1 MKYHNILTPKFLS
14 YNSLETRYMNEK
26 YMYMYCDPMYSKLK
40 VEREI
45 ANSAASSRFATRNWT
60 VSGITF
66 SFVKCEDFRHGAQ
79 QRLTPCYVM
88 TSQLTSVAALVLLL
102 LALLLALALALQIAV
117 ERVFASRVA
126 VAVSLSTAARR
137 VPMVRAAVVTV
148 S

>member
-40 VEREI
+40 VGREI
-45 ANSAASSRFATRNWT
+45 ANSAASCYATSNWT

-79 QRLTPCYVM
+79 QRLALCYVM

-102 LALLLALALALQIAV
+102 LALLLSLALALQIAV

-137 VPMVRAAVVTV
+137 VPMVRTAVVTV